1 MNISILWHFYC
12 ACSLHS
18 RLIETWLI
26 SVKNTSE
33 HEPHYRPCTQ
43 SRLTF
48 ASCATHAARF
58 AHATQ
63 LALMQ
68 QKRRILLM
76 LICATAAPTWERSAA
91 YLSVQPTRSSRS
103 SNTLNRQKAAT
114 RQSCGFCFQS
124 RLLPEQYASEQLPD
138 QSATQFDAAVVAK
151 NINARQRASLK
162 AQLRRCDSFIQP

>member
-114 RQSCGFCFQS
+114 RQSCGFFVFRAACCQNNT
-124 RLLPEQYASEQLPD
+124 LASSYPTNQPLNSTLQLSPRT
-138 QSATQFDAAVVAK
+138 STPGNVHH
-151 NINARQRASLK
+151 
-162 AQLRRCDSFIQP
+162 